1 MLAYHLFYLFAAMP
15 STIGTPHIFGRRHR
29 PQKSMPNA
37 GTVARENSTT
47 KRRLS
52 SLARSFSAR
61 KAPPPTDAGAM
72 NPSTSTPGT
81 TTATGLVHVAIE
93 EESFGN
99 WPNSEGVCIF
109 YIIPLILW
117 TSFAGYG
124 LHPSDTLKFD
134 VFHEERTPIELR
146 VTGSIPEYA
155 LYEYL

>member
-1 MLAYHLFYLFAAMP
+1 
-15 STIGTPHIFGRRHR
+15 
-29 PQKSMPNA
+29 MPNA

-52 SLARSFSAR
+52 TLARSFSAR

-72 NPSTSTPGT
+72 NPSTNPPD
-81 TTATGLVHVAIE
+81 TTATGLIHVAIE

-99 WPNSEGVCIF
+99 WPNSEGVCIL

-117 TSFAGYG
+117 ISFAGYG
-124 LHPSDTLKFD
+124 LHPNDTLKFD